1 MKYMSKI
8 NEINELKRE
17 FVTRLIVHMSQNEV
31 ENDKRFEKMIEFV
44 SFPSKLV
51 IHLLRSLLD
60 SVKKEEYLIA
70 RQLKNEMIDYIEI
83 LDS

>member
-1 MKYMSKI
+1 MSKI

-44 SFPSKLV
+44 SFPSQLV
-51 IHLLRSLLD
+51 IYLLRSLLD
-60 SVKKEEYLIA
+60 SVKNEEYLIA
-70 RQLKNEMIDYIEI
+70 HQLKE
-83 LDS
+83 